1 MSFANSVSELP
12 NKVESLEQPS
22 RCAECGELILKAV
35 TSYDI
40 QSTGPYKTIHFHPR
54 CALIA
59 GQRLISDSYLHRDEG

>member
-1 MSFANSVSELP
+1 MSFANSVNELP
-12 NKVESLEQPS
+12 NKFEILQQPN
-22 RCAECGELILKAV
+22 RCVECGEPVLKAV

-40 QSTGPYKTIHFHPR
+40 QVSGAYKTIHFHPR

>member
-1 MSFANSVSELP
+1 MSFANSVNELP
-12 NKVESLEQPS
+12 NKVESLQLPI
-22 RCAECGELILKAV
+22 RCAECGEPILKAV